1 MSMATNDTPGGDGWQ
16 WPPSGPRHDS
26 GAGLFAHLP
35 ARLPPPGRRARP
47 CAAPAGSAAVA
58 RWPGWSRRGDT
69 GWHGA
74 ARPADLEDAPCRFRA
89 ADFCVAHPCE
99 HTQINQVF
107 AKW

>member
-1 MSMATNDTPGGDGWQ
+1 MATNDTPGGDGWQ

-58 RWPGWSRRGDT
+58 RWPGG
-69 GWHGA
+69 HVA
-74 ARPADLEDAPCRFRA
+74 ATPADTALRAPPISKTLPADSARLISAWPVRA
-89 ADFCVAHPCE
+89 GARRS
-99 HTQINQVF
+99 TRSLRS
-107 AKW
+107 